1 MNNLVGALGSAIRAE
16 PLVTETV
23 ARLNATLDPTL
34 YYHSG
39 AHTSDVLTQAL
50 ALAREDS
57 LDDRDLLLLAVA
69 AAFHDAGFLKQR
81 PKNEPI
87 GALMAVEAMADS
99 GRFSQSEQKQ
109 VEQMILDT
117 QLIME
122 GPAQIANS
130 RLSPWLL
137 DADLANLGR
146 ADFWQQTELLAKE
159 LSMDMGSMM
168 PMTRALMQRHDWQ
181 SPAGKRLFTA
191 KKASNLV
198 ALEIELGKDNR

>member
-1 MNNLVGALGSAIRAE
+1 MESTNLAIEAE

-23 ARLNATLDPTL
+23 ATLVSDLDPTL
-34 YYHSG
+34 YYHCS
-39 AHTSDVLTQAL
+39 AHTQDVLRQTLELAAEDAL
-50 ALAREDS
+50 G
-57 LDDRDLLLLAVA
+57 DRDVLFLAIA

-87 GALMAVEAMADS
+87 GAKMAAGAMAKS
-99 GRFSQSEQKQ
+99 GRFSHDECEL

-117 QLIME
+117 QLVME

-146 ADFWQQTELLAKE
+146 DDFWDQTKLLAKE
-159 LSMDMGSMM
+159 LKIELQNML
-168 PMTRALMQRHDWQ
+168 PMTQALMERHDWQ
-181 SPAGKRLFTA
+181 SPAGRRLFGA
-191 KKASNLV
+191 KKESNFV
-198 ALEIELGKDNR
+198 ALERELGKDA

>member
-1 MNNLVGALGSAIRAE
+1 MESTHLAIEAE

-23 ARLNATLDPTL
+23 ATLVSDLDPTL
-34 YYHSG
+34 YYHCP
-39 AHTSDVLTQAL
+39 AHTKDVLRQTLEL
-50 ALAREDS
+50 AAADA
-57 LDDRDLLLLAVA
+57 LDDRDVLLLAIA

-87 GALMAVEAMADS
+87 GANMAVEAMAKS
-99 GRFSQSEQKQ
+99 GRFSLEEREL

-117 QLIME
+117 QLVME

-146 ADFWQQTELLAKE
+146 DDFWDQTKLLAKE
-159 LSMDMGSMM
+159 LNIDLQNML
-168 PMTRALMQRHDWQ
+168 PMTQALMQRHYWQ
-181 SPAGKRLFTA
+181 SPAGQRLFGA
-191 KKASNLV
+191 KKESNFV
-198 ALEIELGKDNR
+198 ALEGELGKDA

>member
-1 MNNLVGALGSAIRAE
+1 MESIYLAIEAE

-23 ARLNATLDPTL
+23 ATLVSGLDPTL
-34 YYHSG
+34 YYHCP
-39 AHTSDVLTQAL
+39 AHTKDVLRQTLEL
-50 ALAREDS
+50 AAEDMI
-57 LDDRDLLLLAVA
+57 DDRDALLLAIA

-87 GALMAVEAMADS
+87 GANMAVEAMAKS
-99 GRFSQSEQKQ
+99 GRFSLEEREL

-117 QLIME
+117 QLVME

-146 ADFWQQTELLAKE
+146 DDFWDQTKLLAKE
-159 LSMDMGSMM
+159 LNIDLQNML
-168 PMTRALMQRHDWQ
+168 PMTQALMERHDWQ
-181 SPAGKRLFTA
+181 SPAGRRLFGA
-191 KKASNLV
+191 KKESNFV
-198 ALEIELGKDNR
+198 ALERELGKDA